1 MIVGVSIGGVV
12 AIVWAYY
19 TIKYLL
25 CNNIIVPVAEFNVNV
40 MPVTLQKQNL
50 ANQAVVNVVDIEN
63 QVIKDTEDES
73 IEDEDSDNEN
83 NGDDD
88 GW

>member
-1 MIVGVSIGGVV
+1 M
-12 AIVWAYY
+12 
-19 TIKYLL
+19 
-25 CNNIIVPVAEFNVNV
+25 PVAEFNVNV